1 MPSLTGLALT
11 LLSSSP
17 AQAQSTPT
25 LRTDGIYRSEVQT
38 NDDNVRYISI
48 LRFAATGAV
57 YFSHVTMPAT
67 QEKVCTWFQAGMEQP
82 HWGKATGYDLK
93 GAQLRFQ
100 TRSPQSVTAFEGAVD
115 AQVLRMQLVVPTRQN
130 LTYSLTFTFEPC
142 P

>member
-1 MPSLTGLALT
+1 MPSLTGLALA

-17 AQAQSTPT
+17 AQAQSTPA
-25 LRTDGIYRSEVQT
+25 LRGDGIYRSEVQT
-38 NDDNVRYISI
+38 NDDDVRYISI
-48 LRFAATGAV
+48 LRFAPTGAV

-67 QEKVCTWFQAGMEQP
+67 QEKVCTWFHPGMEQP

-100 TRSPQSVTAFEGAVD
+100 TRSPQSVTVFEGAVD